1 MTEVAI
7 RVLMRRVDP
16 RRINRLW
23 LSLAW
28 MAVCALSSAGETTQP
43 QPAAVPGEVAA
54 TEAVPPELPLELDGL
69 PLVLADRFES
79 GLDRWEVTDP
89 AAWGVR
95 HDSDGKT
102 ALGILVRVSDYTP
115 PFRSPHNVALIRD
128 LELSDVLLLFRVRST
143 LDTGPHR
150 DCCVF
155 FGYQDPANFYYVHL
169 GARPDPNSGQIML
182 VQGGPRR
189 PLTDNRRPVPWS
201 DRWHAVKLRWSAET
215 GHIAIYFD
223 DMDRPL
229 MQVEDKTFG
238 AGRLGLGSFDD
249 MNDFTD
255 VRLYGR

>member
-1 MTEVAI
+1 MATIDA
-7 RVLMRRVDP
+7 LRRLGYP
-16 RRINRLW
+16 TQSLRIW

-28 MAVCALSSAGETTQP
+28 VALGALSGAGQSLLPPP
-43 QPAAVPGEVAA
+43 QATVVAA
-54 TEAVPPELPLELDGL
+54 AASALVPPELPLELDGL
-69 PLVLADRFES
+69 PLVFADRFES
-79 GLDRWEVTDP
+79 GMTRWEVNDP
-89 AAWGVR
+89 KAWGVR
-95 HDSDGKT
+95 NDSNAET

-128 LELSDVLLLFRVRST
+128 LRLSDVLLRFRVRST

-182 VQGGPRR
+182 VQDAPRR
-189 PLTDNRRPVPWS
+189 PLTDNQRPVPWG
-201 DRWHAVKLRWSAET
+201 DRWHDVQLRWKAET

-223 DMDRPL
+223 DLQRPL
-229 MQVEDKTFG
+229 MQVEDQTFG
-238 AGRLGLGSFDD
+238 AGRVGLGSFDD

>member
-1 MTEVAI
+1 MFEAAI
-7 RVLMRRVDP
+7 RAWLGSGKARRGN
-16 RRINRLW
+16 RRW

-28 MAVCALSSAGETTQP
+28 VALCALPSAAQTAPP
-43 QPAAVPGEVAA
+43 QSAAAPLEFAA
-54 TEAVPPELPLELDGL
+54 TAAVPPELPLELDGL
-69 PLVLADRFES
+69 PLIFADRFES
-79 GLDRWEVTDP
+79 GMDRWEVTDP
-89 AAWGVR
+89 AAWGIR
-95 HDSDGKT
+95 RDSDGQT

-115 PFRSPHNVALIRD
+115 PFRSPHNVALIR
-128 LELSDVLLLFRVRST
+128 EVQLSDVLLQFQVRST

-182 VQGGPRR
+182 VRGAPRR
-189 PLTDNRRPVPWS
+189 PLTDNRRPVAWG

-223 DMDRPL
+223 DMDEPL
-229 MQVEDKTFG
+229 MQVTDKTFG
-238 AGRLGLGSFDD
+238 GGRLGLGSFDD